1 MIPARLLDVQH
12 LPYVPGTRLM
22 RALAEK
28 KALATLPDIL
38 ILTEHE
44 PVITLGRRSRAEDLL
59 VTRQALEEQG
69 IALYPV
75 ERGGLATY
83 HGPGQLV
90 AYPVFDLRRLR
101 LGVARFVGRLE
112 EAVLATLWDFE
123 LKSATRRTGFPGA
136 WIDKEKI
143 ASIGLAVHR
152 GISFHGLALNV
163 DMDLAPFDLFHP
175 CGLTGVRMTSM
186 VRALGR
192 DVSKARLKQ
201 RLAYHCASI
210 FKLEFTYWTLT
221 EAWEATCLYAAKNA
235 ETALA

>member
-1 MIPARLLDVQH
+1 MIPAHLLDVEH
-12 LPYVPGTRLM
+12 LPYVQGTRLM

-28 KALATLPDIL
+28 KTLTTLPDIL
-38 ILTEHE
+38 ILAEHE

-90 AYPVFDLRRLR
+90 AYPVFDLKRLR
-101 LGVARFVGRLE
+101 LGVARFVSRLE
-112 EAVLATLWDFE
+112 EAILATLWDFD
-123 LKSATRRTGFPGA
+123 LQSATRRAGFPGV
-136 WIDKEKI
+136 WIGEEKI
-143 ASIGLAVHR
+143 ASIGLAVRR

-163 DMDLAPFDLFHP
+163 NLGLAPFDLFHP

-186 VRALGR
+186 ARALGR

-201 RLAYHCASI
+201 RLAYHCAHI
-210 FKLEFTYWTLT
+210 FNLEFTPWSLT
-221 EAWEATCLYAAKNA
+221 EAWEATRPYAAKNA